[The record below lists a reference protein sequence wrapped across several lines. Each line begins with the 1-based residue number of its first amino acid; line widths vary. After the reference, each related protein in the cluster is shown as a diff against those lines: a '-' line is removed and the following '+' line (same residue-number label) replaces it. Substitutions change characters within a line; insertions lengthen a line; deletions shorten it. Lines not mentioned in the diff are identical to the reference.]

1 MNSSLHKGV
10 LALSSVAVLLAL
22 GACGD
27 AREVASTDPRVESAS
42 QVTGQANE
50 ISKEEKSDTAVMG
63 AAPSST
69 TQPGADASPA
79 LSAKIDDTQIVAQL
93 KTEFAADKDISAMAV
108 DIDSK
113 DGIVTLSGTVPNSD
127 AKVRA
132 DQMAKAMKDV
142 KQVNNKLEVKAG

>member
-1 MNSSLHKGV
+1 MKSSLHKGV

-27 AREVASTDPRVESAS
+27 AREVASTDPRTESAS

-63 AAPSST
+63 AAPSSPAATSEAST
-69 TQPGADASPA
+69 TA
-79 LSAKIDDTQIVAQL
+79 LGEKIDDTQIVARL
-93 KTEFAADKDISAMAV
+93 KTEFAADKDISAMAIDV
-108 DIDSK
+108 DSK
-113 DGIVTLSGTVPNSD
+113 DGVVTLSGTVPNSD

-132 DQMAKAMKDV
+132 DQMAKALKDV
-142 KQVNNKLEVKAG
+142 KQVNNQLEVKAG